1 MGGAMKDAVEV
12 VVVTFRAPLEL
23 IVAADKAGA
32 REGISRSDITRRAL
46 IRDPDV
52 RRATEGSV
60 RIPRPATAS

>member
-23 IVAADKAGA
+23 VVAADKAAA

-46 IRDPDV
+46 RDPDI
-52 RRATEGSV
+52 RRATEGSM